1 MGDLGVVTVEPAA
14 TPAPRFRKA
23 RLARTLAPY
32 GLLLPTVV
40 VIGGVL
46 GYPLYLLVKLSFEHY
61 GLFQLIQHKGQ
72 WVGLGNYRQILHDHE
87 FWVVLL
93 RTLLFT
99 AVNVGLTM
107 VLGTG
112 IALLLARVGRVVR
125 FLLTLSLV
133 LAWAMPVP
141 VAANVWYWMVD
152 YEFGFANWLL
162 TALHIGNFQH
172 HDWFAN
178 PWQGWGVITT
188 LIVWG
193 AIPFVAITLY
203 AGLSQVPREL
213 VQAASIDG
221 AAPWR
226 VFKDITLP
234 LLKPIFV
241 ILTSLSVIWDFQV
254 FTQVWILRDERP
266 TSDYFL
272 TGIYAF
278 EQSFDVSEY
287 GYGSAIALTMV
298 VIMLGVTFF
307 YIRQMIRIGEV

>member
-1 MGDLGVVTVEPAA
+1 VEPAA
-14 TPAPRFRKA
+14 TPAPLLRRVRVGRA
-23 RLARTLAPY
+23 LTPY
-32 GLLLPTVV
+32 GLLLPTGV
-40 VIGGVL
+40 VIAGVL
-46 GYPLYLLVKLSFEHY
+46 GYPLYLLVTLSFQHY

-72 WVGLGNYRQILHDHE
+72 WVGLANYRQIVHDHE

-99 AVNVGLTM
+99 AVNVTLTM
-107 VLGTG
+107 VFGTL
-112 IALLLARVGRVVR
+112 IALLLARVSRVMR
-125 FLLTLSLV
+125 FLLTMGLV
-133 LAWAMPVP
+133 LVWAMPVP
-141 VAANVWYWMVD
+141 VAANIWYWMVD
-152 YEFGFANWLL
+152 YEFGVANWFL
-162 TALHIGNFQH
+162 TTLHLGHFQH

-193 AIPFVAITLY
+193 AIPFVSITLF
-203 AGLSQVPREL
+203 AGLSQVPHEL
-213 VQAASIDG
+213 LQAAAIDG
-221 AAPWR
+221 ARPWR

-234 LLKPIFV
+234 ILKPIFV

-278 EQSFDVSEY
+278 EQSFDVSQY
-287 GYGSAIALTMV
+287 GYGSAIALAMV
-298 VIMLGVTFF
+298 LVMFAVTFV
-307 YIRQMIRIGEV
+307 YIRQMVRIGEVQ

>member
-1 MGDLGVVTVEPAA
+1 MLPAA
-14 TPAPRFRKA
+14 
-23 RLARTLAPY
+23 
-32 GLLLPTVV
+32 V

-99 AVNVGLTM
+99 VVNVSLTM
-107 VLGTG
+107 VFGTA
-112 IALLLARVGRVVR
+112 IALLLARVGRVIR

-162 TALHIGNFQH
+162 TALHVGNFQH

-178 PWQGWGVITT
+178 PWQGWGVITS

-213 VQAASIDG
+213 VQAAAIDG

-226 VFKDITLP
+226 VFKDITVP

-278 EQSFDVSEY
+278 EQSFDVSQY

-307 YIRQMIRIGEV
+307 YIRQMIRIGDV